1 MKIIVMKKRG
11 NIAGLAKH
19 LSKKYGGDPH
29 FFTKCMGAEEV
40 AGYDDAVKKSLC
52 AKAHK
57 LAVGIWPGEHGG
69 KNPTG
74 PEKKERRLLGRVR
87 RRCCAGR

>member
-11 NIAGLAKH
+11 HMPGLAKH
-19 LSKKYGGDPH
+19 LAKKYGGDPG

-40 AGYDDAVKKSLC
+40 AGYEDAVRKALC

-57 LAVGIWPGEHGG
+57 LAIGKWPAEGM
-69 KNPTG
+69 KK
-74 PEKKERRLLGRVR
+74 KKEKRLLGRVR
-87 RRCCAGR
+87 RRCCAGH